1 MTDPPGAKLKSAVD
15 RAAACIVGIR
25 ASSLGLRSVLV
36 TRVGGAGRE
45 PGGASPLARSPPVNV
60 QCGPAGEDEWGR
72 TRRQDPRAQM
82 IEDEPK

>member
-36 TRVGGAGRE
+36 TRVGGAGRGLPTRPQSAGQRPMW
-45 PGGASPLARSPPVNV
+45 PGGRGRVGKDPATGPASP
-60 QCGPAGEDEWGR
+60 
-72 TRRQDPRAQM
+72 M